1 MNLIWIKDPSIQF
14 AAIGTLLFAV
24 NGFFQGSDPGDEQEI
39 VITQNRI
46 EHLSAIFERGWQR
59 PPGPEELRGLIDD
72 FVREEV
78 LYREAVKMGLDEND
92 TVIRRRLRMKME
104 FLAKDLVDA
113 IEPSEEVLQRY
124 YTDNVDKYTLPAR
137 YTFEQVFLNSDKRKE
152 VSEDARILLTK
163 LTAGSDPRKLGD
175 PNMLQYRFENVSAE
189 RIDRLFGSDFSLQF
203 PDLESGQWIGPLT
216 SSYGEHLVRI
226 SDATPQQQAEFSAVK
241 ADVLRDWQVEEQQN
255 ILQIQ
260 YQTLRENYRISIA
273 EPVANGEVIKQ

>member
-14 AAIGTLLFAV
+14 AAIGGLLFAL
-24 NGFFQGSDPGDEQEI
+24 NGFFQGGDTGDEQEI

-92 TVIRRRLRMKME
+92 TVIRRRMRMKME

-113 IEPSEEVLQRY
+113 IEPEEDVLQRY
-124 YTDNVDKYTLPAR
+124 YTDNIEKYTLPAR
-137 YTFEQVFLNSDKRKE
+137 YTFEQVYLNSDKRKE

-189 RIDRLFGSDFSLQF
+189 RMDRLFGSDFSLQF
-203 PDLESGQWIGPLT
+203 LDLETDQWIGPLT

-226 SDATPQQQAEFSAVK
+226 SEATPQQQPEFSAVK
-241 ADVLRDWQVEEQQN
+241 AEVLRDWQVEEQQN
-255 ILQIQ
+255 ILEIQ
-260 YQTLRENYRISIA
+260 YRTLRENYRISIA
-273 EPVANGEVIKQ
+273 EPTVNGETIE